1 MNHHLPRRLAVGAL
15 LALTTVMALGG
26 AGCLRGPRG
35 KFEDLFISSQR
46 YVIAA
51 DKVSVYGQLE
61 NTGKGRFRQ
70 VEVRAVLR
78 SSGGDKRG
86 ENSVFLE
93 KIQPQEKRLFALT
106 VNNPGRV
113 KRVEIEVRKPE
124 AP

>member
-1 MNHHLPRRLAVGAL
+1 MSDHFPRRLAVAAL
-15 LALTTVMALGG
+15 LALVALGA
-26 AGCLRGPRG
+26 AGCLRGSRG
-35 KFEDLFISSQR
+35 QFEDLFVSNQR
-46 YVIAA
+46 YVIGQ
-51 DKVSVYGQLE
+51 DKVSVYGELH
-61 NTGKGRFRQ
+61 NTGPGRFRQ

-93 KIQPQEKRLFALT
+93 NIQPQEKRLFALT